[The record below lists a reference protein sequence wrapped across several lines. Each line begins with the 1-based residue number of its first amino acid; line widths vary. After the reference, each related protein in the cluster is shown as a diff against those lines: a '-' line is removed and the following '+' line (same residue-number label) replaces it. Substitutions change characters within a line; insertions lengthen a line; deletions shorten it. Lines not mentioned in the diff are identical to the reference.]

1 MHAGIPFESLHALLS
16 LFIILIQPMKRVALL
31 FFFFML
37 LGSLL
42 QAQCISGDCLNGT
55 GIFVF
60 PSGARYV
67 GQFKEGKLHGIGT
80 CTYTDGSKYQGQWV
94 SGYPEGDGVRIE
106 VDGTRRRGTWK
117 KGEEVPDEKPA
128 TMIAGVKEDPPTPD
142 VKMEEP
148 AASEKESVQTGCVS
162 GDCKNGKGIFIYA
175 SGAIY
180 IGEFKDGE
188 IHGIGA
194 CHYSDGSKY
203 QGQWVYRYPEGRGTK
218 TMPNGAKW
226 TGNWKK
232 GQPVDDKG
240 NMLTNIFPDQ
250 ESEIDMV
257 EVQTGCI
264 SGNCQTG
271 DGVFGYA
278 NGSKYEGKFRDGK
291 PHGSGTFTDINGE
304 VYVGLF
310 RNGLRSGQGTLYL
323 ADGSKMIGQWKEG
336 GYVGKPQEEYGCL
349 QGDCA
354 NGRGTYVSKSEGSR
368 YVGAFQSNRPHGQGV
383 MEYANGEHYSGEWQ
397 NGQFGGKGKL
407 VLLDGTEVVGYWDS
421 GKYLGE
427 SQPSEQPETPAP
439 ANLNELRQAQATR
452 VWAVVIGIGSYNH
465 MPTLRYTDDDAYRMY
480 AFLKSPEGGALADDH
495 IRLLI
500 DEDATHENIVKA
512 MNDVYGRAGKNDLV
526 FLYFSGHGLKG
537 AFLPSDFD
545 GFNNRLEHKE
555 INDILGKSEAKY
567 KLCIADA
574 CHSGSLMAMKSGDP
588 ADPLT
593 KYYEA
598 LASAEAGT
606 ALIMSSKSEETSL
619 ESSGLRQGV
628 FSHFL
633 IRGLKGEADAN
644 NDRIVTIKELYDFI
658 LTNVRR
664 YTGNRQSPTLE
675 GSYDSK
681 MAVGVV
687 RS

>member
-1 MHAGIPFESLHALLS
+1 
-16 LFIILIQPMKRVALL
+16 MKRVALL
-31 FFFFML
+31 LFFL
-37 LGSLL
+37 IPLAASLD
-42 QAQCISGDCLNGT
+42 AQCISGDCMNGT

-60 PSGARYV
+60 SSGARYV
-67 GQFKEGKLHGIGT
+67 GQFRDGKLHGVGT
-80 CTYTDGSKYQGQWV
+80 CTYTDGSKYQGQWAA
-94 SGYPEGDGVRIE
+94 GYPEGDGVRIE
-106 VDGTRRRGTWK
+106 VDGTRRRGRWM
-117 KGEEVPDEKPA
+117 KGEEVPEEKQATAIAAANEQPPA
-128 TMIAGVKEDPPTPD
+128 PSPKV
-142 VKMEEP
+142 EEP
-148 AASEKESVQTGCVS
+148 QAPEKEPVQTGCVS

-194 CHYSDGSKY
+194 LHYSDGSKY
-203 QGQWVYRYPEGRGTK
+203 QGQWVNRYQEGRGTK
-218 TMPNGAKW
+218 TLPSGEKW
-226 TGNWKK
+226 TGNWKR

-240 NMLTNIFPDQ
+240 NILTNIFPGQ
-250 ESEIDMV
+250 KEEVQLV

-264 SGNCQTG
+264 SGDCQNG
-271 DGVFGYA
+271 DGIFGYA
-278 NGSKYEGKFRDGK
+278 NGSKYEGKFKDGK
-291 PHGSGTFTDINGE
+291 PHGSGTFKDVNGD

-323 ADGSKMIGQWKEG
+323 TDGSKQIGIWKEG
-336 GYVGKPQEEYGCL
+336 GFVGKPQEEYGCL

-368 YVGAFQSNRPHGQGV
+368 YVGAFQNNRPHGQGV
-383 MEYANGEHYSGEWQ
+383 MEYANGERYSGEWK
-397 NGQFGGKGKL
+397 NGQFSGRGKL
-407 VLLDGTEVVGYWDS
+407 FLLDGTEVSGYWDA

-427 SQPSEQPETPAP
+427 KPPSREPATPAP
-439 ANLNELRQAQATR
+439 ANMNELRKAQSTR

-500 DEDATHENIVKA
+500 DEDATHENIVRA
-512 MNDVYGRAGKNDLV
+512 MKDVYGRAGKDDLV

-545 GFNNRLEHKE
+545 GFNNRLEHRE
-555 INDILGKSEAKY
+555 INAILAQSKAKY

-574 CHSGSLMAMKSGDP
+574 CHSGSLMAMKSDDP
-588 ADPLT
+588 TGPLN

-598 LASAEAGT
+598 LASAESGT

-644 NDRIVTIKELYDFI
+644 NDRIVTIEELYQYI
-658 LTNVRR
+658 HTNVRR

-675 GSYDSK
+675 GDFDPK

-687 RS
+687 RE